1 MKKNVLNIFAV
12 AAAAAALVSCNEAKF
27 QTAQFV
33 SFDGSKYAFSE
44 TDGTVAIPVD
54 VFGVDECTVAF
65 TITDGTAKQ
74 GTDFTIVDKDGQPN
88 NTGLVNVSSDKE
100 KNDSIW
106 VKLEHDTRLTK
117 AGKSFVITLDHVATD
132 GVVVGGT
139 TQCSVSISDAEY
151 AVSAYFGSFSS
162 EDGSVAFDIEEYDLD
177 ADPDGI
183 AQYYPDCCLKIP
195 ATSTAAI
202 MGTGLYWDIYGY
214 YSAADETIRL
224 YPEQLYNGYNFTGLG
239 LYYVG
244 LENSEDYTA
253 DIILNTGEKC
263 LIFATQVV
271 IRLYDSTTYERAGY
285 IYAKIPAETKLDKQ

>member
-1 MKKNVLNIFAV
+1 MKKNVLKIFAV

-33 SFDGSKYAFSE
+33 SFDGSKYSFSE
-44 TDGTVAIPVD
+44 KEGTVAIPVD

-88 NTGLVNVSSDKE
+88 NTGLVNVASDKE

-106 VKLEHDTRLTK
+106 VKLVYDTELTK
-117 AGKSFVITLDHVATD
+117 VSKSFIITLDHVATD
-132 GVVVGGT
+132 GVVVSGT

-151 AVSAYFGSFSS
+151 AVSAYFGSFSN

-177 ADPDGI
+177 ADPDKI
-183 AQYYPDCCLKIP
+183 AQYYPNCGLKIP
-195 ATSTAAI
+195 ASSSAAI
-202 MGTGLYWDIYGY
+202 MGTKIAAAIYGY
-214 YSAADETIRL
+214 YNVSDETIRL
-224 YPEQLYNGYNFTGLG
+224 YAWQIYNAYNFSSGPA
-239 LYYVG
+239 YVC
-244 LENSEDYTA
+244 LENSDDADE

-263 LIFATQVV
+263 LIFATGVT
-271 IRLYDSTTYERAGY
+271 IGKYDYYTYERVGA
-285 IYAKIPAETKLDKQ
+285 YAEIPAETKLDKQ

>member
-44 TDGTVAIPVD
+44 KDGTVAIPVD

-74 GTDFTIVDKDGQPN
+74 GTDFTIVDKDGQPD

-151 AVSAYFGSFSS
+151 AVSAYFGNFSN
-162 EDGSVAFDIEEYDLD
+162 EDGSVAFDIEEYDLA
-177 ADPDGI
+177 ADPDEI
-183 AQYYPDCCLKIP
+183 AEYYPDCCLKIP

-202 MGTGLYWDIYGY
+202 MGTAIAGDIYGY
-214 YSAADETIRL
+214 YSAADEAICL
-224 YPEQLYNGYNFTGLG
+224 YAGQFYNAYNFSFGPG
-239 LYYVG
+239 FVC
-244 LENSEDYTA
+244 LENSDDADEDVV
-253 DIILNTGEKC
+253 LKTGEKC
-263 LIFATQVV
+263 LIFATGATIGV
-271 IRLYDSTTYERAGY
+271 YDYYTYERLGY
-285 IYAKIPAETKLDKQ
+285 YTKVPAETKLDKQ